1 MDILE
6 LVSNAKDIYVNDYF
20 MSSAGGVFV
29 NNSVLLKYKYPDM
42 FAEKVGLTIVLEDD
56 GTITV
61 IDWFK
66 DDLTK
71 DIANKL
77 MNYFELLG
85 YKVNM
90 R

>member
-1 MDILE
+1 MNKLE
-6 LVSNAKDIYVNDYF
+6 LINNIKDLYVNEYF
-20 MSSAGGVFV
+20 VGFVKGVFV
-29 NNSVLLKYKYPDM
+29 NNSVLLKYKYHDM
-42 FAEKVGLTIVLEDD
+42 YTGKVGIAIVFEDD
-56 GTITV
+56 GTITI

-77 MNYFELLG
+77 MNYFKLLG
-85 YKVNM
+85 YTVTK

>member
-1 MDILE
+1 MNILE
-6 LVSNAKDIYVNDYF
+6 LVNNIKDLYDNEYF
-20 MSSAGGVFV
+20 VGFTKGIFV

-42 FAEKVGLTIVLEDD
+42 YTEKVGIAIVLEDN
-56 GTITV
+56 GTITI

-71 DIANKL
+71 NIVNKL
-77 MNYFELLG
+77 MNYFKLLG
-85 YKVNM
+85 YIVTK

>member
-1 MDILE
+1 MNILE

-20 MSSAGGVFV
+20 ISNANGVFV

-77 MNYFELLG
+77 MNYFELLA
-85 YKVNM
+85 YKVTM